1 MEVVSGWFLILLSF
15 TIPFLS
21 ERIRRDSRLVWA
33 ILLVLSI
40 KQALVF
46 FHVFVSPLPTVSED
60 SLRFNA
66 EALELTHE
74 RHFYVG
80 FLKLFYDILGGSLLI
95 GCELGQVVFSLSLIV
110 FVYLGDELRCKEA
123 LSFQVLAFGL
133 LPSNLLNTSVTLREP
148 YQQFGF
154 LLLAYGLI
162 HLRNRGLTLTS
173 NTIWIA
179 SVILILFH
187 KGFAPY
193 ILAVVPLATLWA
205 VSARPAIFIAWLIVA
220 FAAVGFGGSRIISS
234 LSGKSQALQQLT
246 TGSGLE
252 YVENYAK
259 KVSVAR
265 SSFPVLLDLSSPS
278 QFLKTAPIVFLE
290 YLFSPMP
297 WEIRSPIDVV
307 GVAESSFRIYLVWGA
322 LAAMRANV
330 NKDRSARGILLLL
343 FLTLEAVW
351 ASGTANWGTAIRHRV
366 VGYGVLVLLSR
377 TSTPRLI
384 ASDQNCRKNRSPRSG
399 SVTRR
404 SRAKVGLRS

>member
-1 MEVVSGWFLILLSF
+1 MEIISGWFLIILSF
-15 TIPFLS
+15 AIPFLS

-66 EALELTHE
+66 EALEGGFE

-80 FLKLFYDILGGSLLI
+80 FLRFCYEILGGSLLI

-110 FVYLGDELRCKEA
+110 FVYLGDELHCEETLR
-123 LSFQVLAFGL
+123 FQILAFGL

-154 LLLAYGLI
+154 LLLAYGLV
-162 HLRNRGLTLTS
+162 HLRKNGLTPIS
-173 NTIWIA
+173 NSLWIA
-179 SVILILFH
+179 SAILILFH

-193 ILAVVPLATLWA
+193 ILAVVPLAILWA
-205 VSARPAIFIAWLIVA
+205 VSARPLILAAWLLAV
-220 FAAVGFGGSRIISS
+220 FAAAGFGGSRIISS
-234 LSGKSQALQQLT
+234 LSEKSQALQQLA
-246 TGSGLE
+246 TGEGLAYIE
-252 YVENYAK
+252 KYAK
-259 KVSVAR
+259 KVNVAR
-265 SSFPVLLDLSSPS
+265 SSFPILLDVSSPG

-297 WEIRSPIDVV
+297 WEIRDPIDVI
-307 GVAESSFRIYLVWGA
+307 GVVESSVRIYLFLGA
-322 LAAMRANV
+322 LTIIRSDH
-330 NKDRSARGILLLL
+330 NKDRSTRVLLLLL

-351 ASGTANWGTAIRHRV
+351 ASGTANWGTAFRHRV
-366 VGYGVLVLLSR
+366 VGYGVLVLLSKASPSRLPR
-377 TSTPRLI
+377 TSHQKR
-384 ASDQNCRKNRSPRSG
+384 RKARR
-399 SVTRR
+399 RR
-404 SRAKVGLRS
+404 SCSEEKLIQSRFRS